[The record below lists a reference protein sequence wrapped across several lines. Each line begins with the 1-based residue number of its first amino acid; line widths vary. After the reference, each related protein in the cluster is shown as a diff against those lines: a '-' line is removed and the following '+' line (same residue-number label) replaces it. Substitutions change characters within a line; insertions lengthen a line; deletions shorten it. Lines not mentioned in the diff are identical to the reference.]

1 MKGYLALLR
10 RNVPLMHGSELRGN
24 SGRVFDILVL
34 SAGAV
39 DPVSGC
45 VVAIVVYA
53 KPLEQMCVFQVKR
66 QRT

>member
-1 MKGYLALLR
+1 
-10 RNVPLMHGSELRGN
+10 MHGSELRGN

-66 QRT
+66 RRT